1 METID
6 KILEDIEWQIKM
18 LKGKLENP
26 ITSPLNKMLIRERID
41 GYMECKILILKRVS

>member
-6 KILEDIEWQIKM
+6 KILEDIEYEIKV

-26 ITSPLNKMLIRERID
+26 ITSPLNKMLIRSKIE
-41 GYMECKILILKRVS
+41 GYMECKIMILKRVS